1 MRDGSEGADQVLL
14 VSITRSVYVF
24 RNPVPVTG
32 CCPRLWP
39 GVAVLA
45 VLAVLAVCTVL
56 AVYWHVYDCA
66 ALRC

>member
-1 MRDGSEGADQVLL
+1 MEVKRADPVLL
-14 VSITRSVYVF
+14 VSTTRSVYVF

-45 VLAVLAVCTVL
+45 VYSVGSVGSVLACL
-56 AVYWHVYDCA
+56 
-66 ALRC
+66 